1 MYIVD
6 GEQMVRLLKLMTGL
20 NVFCFV
26 TRTIVSK
33 DFGKWPHYHCGLNWQ
48 MKLVKI
54 ALVEPLLTLAV

>member
-26 TRTIVSK
+26 TRTIVSLK
-33 DFGKWPHYHCGLNWQ
+33 TLGSGRITIVALTGK
-48 MKLVKI
+48 
-54 ALVEPLLTLAV
+54 